1 MKILMIG
8 NGFDLEH
15 ELPTKYTQF
24 LEFVTRFKYAYLSAN
39 SVPKR
44 LYDIKDDYLKTIF
57 ENPEYE
63 DRVVALHTFTENN
76 VWINYFQKVYK
87 KHLANK
93 ENWIDFESEISS
105 MIQTMDG
112 LIKYYEGIAMGDS
125 KNENLEKNYKSKLY
139 NKKHFVISEM
149 AIQSYDEQLLEY
161 EKLIK
166 SEEKIDKESYSA
178 IINSIFYMFIDKY
191 GDIEKLWNILLRI
204 SRGPGEEVAKDVL
217 KELIENSDDELER
230 IRYNHLLQEIQMNE
244 YFDMQAEEFEKNY
257 EYEPGE

>member
-87 KHLANK
+87 KHLAN
-93 ENWIDFESEISS
+93 
-105 MIQTMDG
+105 
-112 LIKYYEGIAMGDS
+112 
-125 KNENLEKNYKSKLY
+125 
-139 NKKHFVISEM
+139 
-149 AIQSYDEQLLEY
+149 
-161 EKLIK
+161 
-166 SEEKIDKESYSA
+166 
-178 IINSIFYMFIDKY
+178 
-191 GDIEKLWNILLRI
+191 
-204 SRGPGEEVAKDVL
+204 
-217 KELIENSDDELER
+217 
-230 IRYNHLLQEIQMNE
+230 
-244 YFDMQAEEFEKNY
+244 
-257 EYEPGE
+257 

>member
-76 VWINYFQKVYK
+76 VKRYIR
-87 KHLANK
+87 
-93 ENWIDFESEISS
+93 
-105 MIQTMDG
+105 
-112 LIKYYEGIAMGDS
+112 
-125 KNENLEKNYKSKLY
+125 
-139 NKKHFVISEM
+139 
-149 AIQSYDEQLLEY
+149 
-161 EKLIK
+161 
-166 SEEKIDKESYSA
+166 
-178 IINSIFYMFIDKY
+178 
-191 GDIEKLWNILLRI
+191 NI
-204 SRGPGEEVAKDVL
+204 
-217 KELIENSDDELER
+217 
-230 IRYNHLLQEIQMNE
+230 
-244 YFDMQAEEFEKNY
+244 
-257 EYEPGE
+257 

>member
-93 ENWIDFESEISS
+93 ENWIDFNAGRMVE
-105 MIQTMDG
+105 D
-112 LIKYYEGIAMGDS
+112 
-125 KNENLEKNYKSKLY
+125 KSKEELAQDLFNY
-139 NKKHFVISEM
+139 VLAVASGKKVKAEEAGFHDM
-149 AIQSYDEQLLEY
+149 AIFKQGVTL
-161 EKLIK
+161 
-166 SEEKIDKESYSA
+166 
-178 IINSIFYMFIDKY
+178 
-191 GDIEKLWNILLRI
+191 
-204 SRGPGEEVAKDVL
+204 
-217 KELIENSDDELER
+217 
-230 IRYNHLLQEIQMNE
+230 
-244 YFDMQAEEFEKNY
+244 
-257 EYEPGE
+257 